1 MPTKARLKSDEIL
14 DAAIRIAD
22 KNGLDKLTLS
32 QIAAEVEV
40 KAPSLYEHFDGL
52 PGLRRAIRLRGFQ
65 TLGDIIGKATVGR
78 SRDDAVRALALETR
92 RFVHQHPALY
102 ESTVLTAV
110 GDSKEVRKAAE
121 GVLAT
126 LYSVLAGYGITGTE
140 AVHAARYLRSLLH
153 GFNSLE
159 LAGGFGLNVRLSE
172 SYDRMIDMLAQ
183 DLKQWTALQDKPLQ
197 QS

>member
-1 MPTKARLKSDEIL
+1 M
-14 DAAIRIAD
+14 
-22 KNGLDKLTLS
+22 
-32 QIAAEVEV
+32 
-40 KAPSLYEHFDGL
+40 
-52 PGLRRAIRLRGFQ
+52 
-65 TLGDIIGKATVGR
+65 
-78 SRDDAVRALALETR
+78 
-92 RFVHQHPALY
+92 
-102 ESTVLTAV
+102 LTAV